1 MILRGAPIHR
11 DGHGKC
17 GLLSPAFHHGLTP
30 FIAAPLAQQSRHPH
44 VAFRQPSVAVRDTAE
59 SHRLVTGL
67 WKKGLACAS
76 CERVPYVMDGL
87 GNRGRDHLTGR
98 LVPVF
103 YSDALCETSR
113 PLAHR

>member
-11 DGHGKC
+11 DGHGEC

-30 FIAAPLAQQSRHPH
+30 FIASPLAQQSRQPH
-44 VAFRQPSVAVRDTAE
+44 AAFRQLSVPVRHAAE
-59 SHRLVTGL
+59 SHRLVTRL
-67 WKKGLACAS
+67 VKERLACVS

-87 GNRGRDHLTGR
+87 GNSGRNHLAGR
-98 LVPVF
+98 RVAVF

-113 PLAHR
+113 TFAHR

>member
-1 MILRGAPIHR
+1 MFFRGAPIHR

-30 FIAAPLAQQSRHPH
+30 LSLLLRWLNSRVNRNPAWPC
-44 VAFRQPSVAVRDTAE
+44 VIRQNPIDW
-59 SHRLVTGL
+59 SHGL
-67 WKKGLACAS
+67 WKKGLACVS

-98 LVPVF
+98 RVAVF
-103 YSDALCETSR
+103 YSDDLRAT
-113 PLAHR
+113 

>member
-1 MILRGAPIHR
+1 MFFRGAPIHR

-30 FIAAPLAQQSRHPH
+30 LSLLLRWLNSRVNRNPAWPC
-44 VAFRQPSVAVRDTAE
+44 VIRQNPIDW
-59 SHRLVTGL
+59 SHGL
-67 WKKGLACAS
+67 WKKGLACVS